1 MLPGMRRCNVP
12 ACMILMMM
20 GCFIFSADWISLMLD
35 TTIPAIPDFSW
46 SHATGARSQAF
57 PALL

>member
-1 MLPGMRRCNVP
+1 
-12 ACMILMMM
+12 MILMMM